1 MGYSFI
7 APSFFFCSK
16 KIAFFTQQIAVRT
29 MLRHILTFTLM
40 AALVFCPALPL
51 RMAKA
56 NIFTFDLADEMK
68 MGREMAMFIQSSFP
82 LIEDPEVKLYIK
94 EMVDG
99 IVAVLPPQPYP
110 FHTYVIYEPS
120 LNAFASPGGYVF
132 VHSGLIQSLETESQL
147 AGVLA
152 HEIAHVTQRH
162 IASRIQRGQL
172 ITIATLLASVAGI
185 ALASSG
191 NAGPDAIIAGAGA
204 AGAAAMLSYSRA
216 DESDADNFGIQ
227 YMQKAGYNPKGLMGA
242 FSVMQRNQWG
252 RGVPQ
257 YLSTHPDLQARI
269 SSMSSRL
276 QSLPEE
282 ITNRKDDNVRFFRV
296 QSLVWGHYGDIRQA
310 PQFFAS
316 KSDSDPYKHMGLG
329 IIASRQNNIAAASA
343 SFQKALQLAPN
354 DPLIIRE
361 TGIFEFEKGN
371 LAAAH
376 AHLTTALAKNPKDY
390 MASFFLARVLDEQG
404 AFLEAQKYYQ
414 EVLRYVPEDAEVL
427 TFYGNSLG
435 KNGKQFEGFITLA
448 YAAVYVNDE
457 DKTETWLNKA
467 KPLAKNPEQI
477 AALEK
482 FQKIYKERKE
492 QWRKAEYN

>member
-7 APSFFFCSK
+7 NLAVKSRVSTCQAA
-16 KIAFFTQQIAVRT
+16 IAKTF
-29 MLRHILTFTLM
+29 RHALTFTLM
-40 AALVFCPALPL
+40 ALLAISPALPL
-51 RMAKA
+51 RMAQA
-56 NIFTFDLADEMK
+56 EIFSFDLADEMK

-94 EMVDG
+94 ELVDD
-99 IVAVLPPQPYP
+99 IVAELPPQPYP
-110 FHTYVIYEPS
+110 FHTYVIYDPS

-162 IASRIQRGQL
+162 IASRLQRGQL
-172 ITIATLLASVAGI
+172 ITIATLLASVAGL
-185 ALASSG
+185 ALSRG
-191 NAGPDAIIAGAGA
+191 EVGPDAIIAGAGA
-204 AGAAAMLSYSRA
+204 AGASAMLSYSRG

-227 YMQKAGYNPKGLMGA
+227 YMQKAGYNPKGLLGA
-242 FSVMQRNQWG
+242 FTVMQRNLWG

-269 SSMSSRL
+269 SAMSSRL
-276 QSLPEE
+276 QSMPASIVE
-282 ITNRKDDNVRFFRV
+282 RKDDNTRFFRV
-296 QSLVWGHYGDIRQA
+296 QSLVWGYYGDTRQA
-310 PQFFAS
+310 PQFFAT
-316 KSDSDPYKHMGLG
+316 KPDTDPYKHMGLG
-329 IIASRQNNIAAASA
+329 IVASRQNNITEAAAE
-343 SFQKALQLAPN
+343 FQKALELAPN

-361 TGIFEFEKGN
+361 TGIFEFQKGN

-376 AHLTTALAKNPKDY
+376 THLTTALAKNPKDY

-404 AFLEAQKYYQ
+404 AFQEAQNYYK

-435 KNGKQFEGFITLA
+435 KNGKQFEGFLTLA
-448 YAAVYVNDE
+448 YADLYVIDAG
-457 DKTETWLNKA
+457 KTEKWLN
-467 KPLAKNPEQI
+467 
-477 AALEK
+477 
-482 FQKIYKERKE
+482 
-492 QWRKAEYN
+492 